1 MCNIKI
7 LKIHLCGA
15 NFNTLRFLTQRYCFF
30 GLDTFPL
37 VHVLAIVSATSMQ
50 SPMNG
55 NLTYLHSLHF
65 HFCPLF
71 CGVGTKLWNI
81 LALSHAKTLG
91 PTNFFSTVTHSTRS
105 LVKTYTTYLWMEW
118 FLWPCHF
125 KICQII
131 RERPTLPYY
140 FYFLGI
146 LCIFFRNTI
155 VKKYIL

>member
-91 PTNFFSTVTHSTRS
+91 PTNFFRRLHILRGHWSKHIPLICGWNDFSGPATSKY
-105 LVKTYTTYLWMEW
+105 VKLFENAPPY
-118 FLWPCHF
+118 
-125 KICQII
+125 
-131 RERPTLPYY
+131 PTIGTDLEP
-140 FYFLGI
+140 
-146 LCIFFRNTI
+146 
-155 VKKYIL
+155 

>member
-91 PTNFFSTVTHSTRS
+91 PTIFFDGYTFYEVIGQNIYHLFVDGMIS
-105 LVKTYTTYLWMEW
+105 LALPLQNMSNYSRT
-118 FLWPCHF
+118 PH
-125 KICQII
+125 
-131 RERPTLPYY
+131 PTLLKRWCYWQRIGGGANVY
-140 FYFLGI
+140 
-146 LCIFFRNTI
+146 
-155 VKKYIL
+155 